1 MKPAD
6 LVFHVRMDSTCQHL
20 IQRSY
25 YSDKWSEMKIKT
37 ITYFEVNRVIK
48 FSNENSFVLLN
59 IIAIYEI
66 ADAIALLPFPN

>member
-1 MKPAD
+1 
-6 LVFHVRMDSTCQHL
+6 
-20 IQRSY
+20 
-25 YSDKWSEMKIKT
+25 MKIKT